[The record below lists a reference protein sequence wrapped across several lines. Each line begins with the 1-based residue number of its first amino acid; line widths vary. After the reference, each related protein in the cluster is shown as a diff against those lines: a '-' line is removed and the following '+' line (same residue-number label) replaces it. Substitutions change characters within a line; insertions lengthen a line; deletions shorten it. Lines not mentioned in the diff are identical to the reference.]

1 MRNAMAQRLCF
12 YAIVLLAVGCSPSG
26 QVKTYPVKGQ
36 ITFDGKPMQG
46 GGAISL
52 IPMTDQP
59 GKTAAGIVKP
69 DGSYVLGTYREADGS
84 MAGQFRVVVF
94 QETVKEAAP
103 SADGTA
109 PSSAATSTVAPADR
123 IPLIYSSDRQSPLT
137 ATIEPQPNEIN
148 FDLKRQ

>member
-1 MRNAMAQRLCF
+1 
-12 YAIVLLAVGCSPSG
+12 
-26 QVKTYPVKGQ
+26 
-36 ITFDGKPMQG
+36 MQG

-109 PSSAATSTVAPADR
+109 PSAAASSTVAPADR
-123 IPLIYSSDRQSPLT
+123 IPLIYANDRQSPLT
-137 ATIEPQPNEIN
+137 ATIEPKPNEIN